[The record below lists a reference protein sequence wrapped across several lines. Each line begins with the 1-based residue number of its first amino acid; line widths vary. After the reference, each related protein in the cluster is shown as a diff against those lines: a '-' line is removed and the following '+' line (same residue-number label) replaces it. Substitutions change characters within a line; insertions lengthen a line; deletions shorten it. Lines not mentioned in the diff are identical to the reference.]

1 MNDRLL
7 RRTVTF
13 VVRLWA
19 EYLGQTPP
27 VWRGEIERVGS
38 SDWSDEVECVSSVQR
53 WIFGDLGELVN
64 FMRRQT
70 EDARQRGGEDKK
82 DRIDVE

>member
-1 MNDRLL
+1 MSDHLL

-38 SDWSDEVECVSSVQR
+38 SDWSDEVERVSSVRR
-53 WIFGDLGELVN
+53 WTFGDLDELVD

-82 DRIDVE
+82 DRVDVK